1 MKKILN
7 SRRHHYVA
15 RVTIFLVMVALVVV
29 TIGCDPIFYE
39 LTIGS
44 TAGGWVTTP
53 GEGTFPYYYMGQT
66 VNLVA
71 ESEEDYKFV
80 RWTGDV
86 KTIDDVHAAE
96 TTITMNGD
104 YSITA
109 SFKEIPPPV
118 NWPLVGGVIAAVVAA
133 GLLIFFMRRR
143 KLL

>member
-1 MKKILN
+1 MI
-7 SRRHHYVA
+7 
-15 RVTIFLVMVALVVV
+15 MVALVVV

-39 LTIGS
+39 LTIRS
-44 TAGGWVTTP
+44 TAGGLVTTP
-53 GEGTFPYYYMGQT
+53 GEGTFNYGMGQT

-71 ESEEDYKFV
+71 ESLHKDYKFV

-86 KTIDDVHAAE
+86 KTIADVHAAR

-109 SFKEIPPPV
+109 SFKEISPPM
-118 NWPLVGGVIAAVVAA
+118 NWPLIGGIIAAVVAV
-133 GLLIFFMRRR
+133 GLVIFFMRRR